1 MPGAIMLITNGINNY
16 KKNEATIEML
26 KIKIN
31 QWKDILT
38 KDIQEIDLIYS
49 KHQDNLGVQ
58 KSHNSNPIESM
69 YIRVEEQKKKI
80 KLWIEDSEKK
90 IKKLEQDKKIVNIL
104 ISSLDEETKFIIEQK
119 HFENKKWNIIT
130 HQFNSNYRTYKSTFD
145 ILDNIECTFSEYMS
159 LCFIFLFLIIF
170 LQIYTIIVF
179 YDIIVYY
186 K

>member
-1 MPGAIMLITNGINNY
+1 MIDRMLNNY

-26 KIKIN
+26 KIN

-90 IKKLEQDKKIVNIL
+90 IEKLEQDKKIVNIL
-104 ISSLDEETKFIIEQK
+104 ISSLDEETKFIVVQK

-130 HQFNSNYRTYKSTFD
+130 HQFNSNYRNQYH
-145 ILDNIECTFSEYMS
+145 EYITSAGVRKKYEVAKKGLSS
-159 LCFIFLFLIIF
+159 LLEEIMQVSSSL
-170 LQIYTIIVF
+170 
-179 YDIIVYY
+179 
-186 K
+186 

>member
-1 MPGAIMLITNGINNY
+1 MIDKMLNNY

-80 KLWIEDSEKK
+80 NLWIEDSEKK
-90 IKKLEQDKKIVNIL
+90 IEKLEQDKKIVNIL
-104 ISSLDEETKFIIEQK
+104 ISSLDEETKFIVIQK

-130 HQFNSNYRTYKSTFD
+130 HQFNSNYRNQYH
-145 ILDNIECTFSEYMS
+145 EYITSAGVRKKYEVAKKALSSLLEEIMS
-159 LCFIFLFLIIF
+159 VSCSF
-170 LQIYTIIVF
+170 
-179 YDIIVYY
+179 
-186 K
+186 

>member
-1 MPGAIMLITNGINNY
+1 MIDRMLNNY

-69 YIRVEEQKKKI
+69 YIRVEEQKNKI

-90 IKKLEQDKKIVNIL
+90 IEKLEQDKKIVNIL
-104 ISSLDEETKFIIEQK
+104 ISSLDEETKFIVVQK

-130 HQFNSNYRTYKSTFD
+130 HQFNSNYRNQYH
-145 ILDNIECTFSEYMS
+145 EYITSAGVRKKYEVAKKGLSS
-159 LCFIFLFLIIF
+159 LLEEIMQVSSSL
-170 LQIYTIIVF
+170 
-179 YDIIVYY
+179 
-186 K
+186 

>member
-1 MPGAIMLITNGINNY
+1 MIDRMLNNY

-90 IKKLEQDKKIVNIL
+90 IEKLEQDKKIVNIL
-104 ISSLDEETKFIIEQK
+104 ISSLDEETKFIVVQK

-130 HQFNSNYRTYKSTFD
+130 HQFNSNYRNQYH
-145 ILDNIECTFSEYMS
+145 EYITSAGVRKKYEVAKKGLSS
-159 LCFIFLFLIIF
+159 LLEEITQVSSSL
-170 LQIYTIIVF
+170 
-179 YDIIVYY
+179 
-186 K
+186 

>member
-1 MPGAIMLITNGINNY
+1 MIDKMLNNY

-26 KIKIN
+26 KLKIN

-49 KHQDNLGVQ
+49 KRQDNLGVQ

-80 KLWIEDSEKK
+80 NLWIEDSEKK

-104 ISSLDEETKFIIEQK
+104 LESLDEETKFIIIQK

-130 HQFNSNYRTYKSTFD
+130 HQFNSNYRNQYH
-145 ILDNIECTFSEYMS
+145 EYITSAGVRKKYEVAKKGLSS
-159 LCFIFLFLIIF
+159 LLEEIMP
-170 LQIYTIIVF
+170 VS
-179 YDIIVYY
+179 
-186 K
+186 

>member
-1 MPGAIMLITNGINNY
+1 MIDRMLNNY

-90 IKKLEQDKKIVNIL
+90 IEKLEQDKKIVNIL
-104 ISSLDEETKFIIEQK
+104 ISSLDEETKFIVVQK

-130 HQFNSNYRTYKSTFD
+130 HQFNSNYRNQYH
-145 ILDNIECTFSEYMS
+145 EYITSAGVRKKYEVAKKALSS
-159 LCFIFLFLIIF
+159 LLEEIMQVSSSL
-170 LQIYTIIVF
+170 
-179 YDIIVYY
+179 
-186 K
+186 

>member
-1 MPGAIMLITNGINNY
+1 MIDKMLNNY

-49 KHQDNLGVQ
+49 KRQDNLGVQ

-80 KLWIEDSEKK
+80 NLWIEDSEKK
-90 IKKLEQDKKIVNIL
+90 IKKLEQDRKIVNIL
-104 ISSLDEETKFIIEQK
+104 LESLDEETKFIIIQK

-130 HQFNSNYRTYKSTFD
+130 HQFNSNYRNQYH
-145 ILDNIECTFSEYMS
+145 EYITSAGVRKKYEVAKKQLSS
-159 LCFIFLFLIIF
+159 LLEEIML
-170 LQIYTIIVF
+170 VS
-179 YDIIVYY
+179 
-186 K
+186 

>member
-1 MPGAIMLITNGINNY
+1 MIDKMLNNY

-26 KIKIN
+26 KLKIN

-90 IKKLEQDKKIVNIL
+90 IEKLEQDKKIVNIL
-104 ISSLDEETKFIIEQK
+104 ISSLDEETKFIVVQK

-130 HQFNSNYRTYKSTFD
+130 HQFNSNYRNQYH
-145 ILDNIECTFSEYMS
+145 EYITSAGVRKKYEVAKKGLSS
-159 LCFIFLFLIIF
+159 LLEEIMQVSSSL
-170 LQIYTIIVF
+170 
-179 YDIIVYY
+179 
-186 K
+186 

>member
-1 MPGAIMLITNGINNY
+1 MIDKMLNNY

-49 KHQDNLGVQ
+49 KRQDNLGVQ

-80 KLWIEDSEKK
+80 NLWIEDSEKK

-104 ISSLDEETKFIIEQK
+104 INSLDEETKFIIEQK

-130 HQFNSNYRTYKSTFD
+130 HQFNSNYRNQYHEYITSAGVRKKYEVAKKQLSSLLEEIMPVST
-145 ILDNIECTFSEYMS
+145 S
-159 LCFIFLFLIIF
+159 L
-170 LQIYTIIVF
+170 
-179 YDIIVYY
+179 
-186 K
+186 

>member
-1 MPGAIMLITNGINNY
+1 MIDKMLNNY

-49 KHQDNLGVQ
+49 KRQDNLGVQ

-80 KLWIEDSEKK
+80 NLWIEDSEKK
-90 IKKLEQDKKIVNIL
+90 IKKLEQDRKIVNIL
-104 ISSLDEETKFIIEQK
+104 LESLDEETKYIIIQK

-130 HQFNSNYRTYKSTFD
+130 HQFNSNYRNQYHEYITSAGVRKKYEVAKKQLSSLLEEIMPVST
-145 ILDNIECTFSEYMS
+145 S
-159 LCFIFLFLIIF
+159 L
-170 LQIYTIIVF
+170 
-179 YDIIVYY
+179 
-186 K
+186 

>member
-1 MPGAIMLITNGINNY
+1 MIDKMLNNY

-49 KHQDNLGVQ
+49 KRQDNLGVQ

-80 KLWIEDSEKK
+80 NLWIEDSEKK
-90 IKKLEQDKKIVNIL
+90 IKKLEQDRKIVNIL
-104 ISSLDEETKFIIEQK
+104 LESLDEETKYIIIQK

-130 HQFNSNYRTYKSTFD
+130 HQFNSNYRNQYH
-145 ILDNIECTFSEYMS
+145 EYITSAGVRKKYEVAKKGLSS
-159 LCFIFLFLIIF
+159 LLEEIMQVSSSL
-170 LQIYTIIVF
+170 
-179 YDIIVYY
+179 
-186 K
+186 

>member
-1 MPGAIMLITNGINNY
+1 MIDRMLNNY

-90 IKKLEQDKKIVNIL
+90 IEKLEQDKRIVNIL
-104 ISSLDEETKFIIEQK
+104 ISSLDEETKFIVVQK

-130 HQFNSNYRTYKSTFD
+130 HQFNSNYRNQYH
-145 ILDNIECTFSEYMS
+145 EYITSAGVRKKYEVAKKGLSS
-159 LCFIFLFLIIF
+159 LLEEIMQVSSSL
-170 LQIYTIIVF
+170 
-179 YDIIVYY
+179 
-186 K
+186 

>member
-1 MPGAIMLITNGINNY
+1 MIDRMLNNY

-90 IKKLEQDKKIVNIL
+90 IEKLEQDKKIVNIL
-104 ISSLDEETKFIIEQK
+104 ISSLDEETKFIVIQK

-130 HQFNSNYRTYKSTFD
+130 HQFNSNYRNQYH
-145 ILDNIECTFSEYMS
+145 EYITSAGVRKKYEVAKKALSSLLEEIMS
-159 LCFIFLFLIIF
+159 VSCSF
-170 LQIYTIIVF
+170 
-179 YDIIVYY
+179 
-186 K
+186 

>member
-1 MPGAIMLITNGINNY
+1 MIDRMLNNY

-90 IKKLEQDKKIVNIL
+90 IEKLEQDKKIVNIL
-104 ISSLDEETKFIIEQK
+104 ISSLDEETKFIVVQK

-130 HQFNSNYRTYKSTFD
+130 HQFNSNYRNQYH
-145 ILDNIECTFSEYMS
+145 EYITSAGVRKKYEVAKKGLSS
-159 LCFIFLFLIIF
+159 LLEEIMQVSSSL
-170 LQIYTIIVF
+170 
-179 YDIIVYY
+179 
-186 K
+186 

>member
-1 MPGAIMLITNGINNY
+1 MIDKMLNNY

-26 KIKIN
+26 KLKIN
-31 QWKDILT
+31 QWNDILK

-80 KLWIEDSEKK
+80 NIWIKDSEER
-90 IKKLEQDKKIVNIL
+90 IEKLERDNKIVNIL
-104 ISSLDEETKFIIEQK
+104 ISSLDEETKFIIIQK

-130 HQFNSNYRTYKSTFD
+130 HQFNSNYRNQYHEYITSSGVRKKYEMAKRELSSLLEEIMPKS
-145 ILDNIECTFSEYMS
+145 
-159 LCFIFLFLIIF
+159 
-170 LQIYTIIVF
+170 
-179 YDIIVYY
+179 
-186 K
+186 

>member
-1 MPGAIMLITNGINNY
+1 MIDKMLNNY

-49 KHQDNLGVQ
+49 KRQDNLGVQ

-80 KLWIEDSEKK
+80 NLWIENSEKK
-90 IKKLEQDKKIVNIL
+90 IKKLEQDRKIVNIL
-104 ISSLDEETKFIIEQK
+104 LESLDEETKYIIIQK

-130 HQFNSNYRTYKSTFD
+130 HQFNSNYRNQYH
-145 ILDNIECTFSEYMS
+145 EYITSAGVRKKYEVAKKQLSS
-159 LCFIFLFLIIF
+159 LLEEIML
-170 LQIYTIIVF
+170 VS
-179 YDIIVYY
+179 
-186 K
+186 

>member
-1 MPGAIMLITNGINNY
+1 MIDRMLNNY

-90 IKKLEQDKKIVNIL
+90 IEKLEQDKKIVNIL
-104 ISSLDEETKFIIEQK
+104 ISSLDEETKFIVVQK
-119 HFENKKWNIIT
+119 HQTRCFFNRSIPSKWRG
-130 HQFNSNYRTYKSTFD
+130 RTS
-145 ILDNIECTFSEYMS
+145 ILFASIPSPS
-159 LCFIFLFLIIF
+159 
-170 LQIYTIIVF
+170 
-179 YDIIVYY
+179 
-186 K
+186 

>member
-1 MPGAIMLITNGINNY
+1 MIDRMLNNY

-49 KHQDNLGVQ
+49 EHQDNLGVQ

-90 IKKLEQDKKIVNIL
+90 IEKLEQDKKIVNIL
-104 ISSLDEETKFIIEQK
+104 ISSLDEETKFIVVQK

-130 HQFNSNYRTYKSTFD
+130 HQFNSNYRNQYH
-145 ILDNIECTFSEYMS
+145 EYITSAGVRKKYEVAKKGLSS
-159 LCFIFLFLIIF
+159 LLEEIMQVSSSL
-170 LQIYTIIVF
+170 
-179 YDIIVYY
+179 
-186 K
+186 